1 MDCNSKT
8 VGQMKLDTIVDAVS
22 AIYASNDRHR
32 SLWDVWCHALH
43 HCAAVAEEI
52 RKQTLPGADDAK
64 LRQEIADFSLWFFTM
79 LARLK
84 GPIGNPKQLDEVPQ
98 DWVVRITVSP
108 DDLMWNRY
116 PGVCPWCYCATHA
129 DDSLEIDAHS
139 FRQSCACD
147 ALNIAT
153 RKKDR
158 NELHARAKRTR
169 RLAAAN
175 KLRRPLHFDDW
186 QDLVASLYAERL
198 KRASL
203 SEVALHL
210 LEEMGDVSDGL
221 IRMYAYRADDVIED
235 VIGMRQLRL
244 EDELADVLSWL
255 LGLVDRLGLQDQKQS
270 TKYTSESPKELPE
283 SRMLLSLILWA
294 SYGSN
299 EKRSFWCRYCQRV
312 VCECPIVL
320 LQHKKQVEELIAKLS
335 GPASDGSR

>member
-1 MDCNSKT
+1 MDCNSTT

-22 AIYASNDRHR
+22 AIYANNDSRR

-43 HCAAVAEEI
+43 HCAAVAEEV
-52 RKQTLPGADDAK
+52 RKQTLPEANDVK

-84 GPIGNPKQLDEVPQ
+84 GPIGSPKQSDEVPQ
-98 DWVVRITVSP
+98 DWVVRITVNL

-129 DDSLEIDAHS
+129 DDSLEIDAQS
-139 FRQSCACD
+139 FRQSCTCD
-147 ALNIAT
+147 ALNIAA

-158 NELHARAKRTR
+158 IELHARAKRTR

-175 KLRRPLHFDDW
+175 KLRRPLYFDDW
-186 QDLVASLYAERL
+186 QSLVASLYTERL

-203 SEVALHL
+203 SEIALHL
-210 LEEMGDVSDGL
+210 LEEMGEVSDGL
-221 IRMYAYRADDVIED
+221 IRMYAYRTDEVIED
-235 VIGMRQLRL
+235 EIGIRQLRL

-255 LGLVDRLGLQDQKQS
+255 LGLVDRLGLQDQKRS
-270 TKYTSESPKELPE
+270 TEYTSESPRELPE
-283 SRMLLSLILWA
+283 SRMLLSQILWA
-294 SYGSN
+294 RYGSN
-299 EKRSFWCRYCQRV
+299 EKGSFWCRYCQKV

-320 LQHKKQVEELIAKLS
+320 LQRKEQVQELLVKLS